1 MMQERHNIADDSV
14 LLLDIKL
21 APSNSRT
28 VKPGITLFD
37 EGNPWFR
44 FACSKGGTPLEH
56 LWNTQFAEQSIVCY
70 TCYAPPPGRSRKLIR
85 NIPLKHTIH
94 GWIAMYERIRNI
106 Q

>member
-44 FACSKGGTPLEH
+44 FAC
-56 LWNTQFAEQSIVCY
+56 Y
-70 TCYAPPPGRSRKLIR
+70 TCYAPPPGRSRKSIR